1 MLGPLSSPSAVPKTK
16 PKPTESEELGKLSAL
31 RKGGENRV
39 KPGGLT
45 GGQERGSVS
54 CYGFY
59 FILLNFVLFFL
70 TNFDGQN
77 LSVGDAEASL

>member
-1 MLGPLSSPSAVPKTK
+1 M
-16 PKPTESEELGKLSAL
+16 
-31 RKGGENRV
+31 